1 MGSVIINC
9 VSSHRLR
16 RQGIKEEIVNRPN
29 GTNHNDHEDE
39 RRNGNRLDQGRAMEQ
54 IRRRLVSNCIQ
65 FFLRNVGGKSLTGI
79 RHII

>member
-9 VSSHRLR
+9 
-16 RQGIKEEIVNRPN
+16 GKEEIVNRPN

-54 IRRRLVSNCIQ
+54 IRRRLVSNCLGR
-65 FFLRNVGGKSLTGI
+65 FKFLFRGRGRQVPNRN
-79 RHII
+79 

>member
-1 MGSVIINC
+1 MNC

-39 RRNGNRLDQGRAMEQ
+39 RRNGNRLDQGRAIEQ
-54 IRRRLVSNCIQ
+54 IRRRLVSNCLN
-65 FFLRNVGGKSLTGI
+65 FFLGDVGCKSLTGI
-79 RHII
+79 RDII